1 MERSFKKEVDAL
13 RLGDGETF
21 RGEGI
26 LAVTKALLQSGV
38 SYVGGY
44 QGAPVS
50 HLLDVMVD
58 AEDLLADLGVHVE
71 TCTNEAAAAAML
83 GASINYPLRGAV
95 TWKSIVGTN
104 VAADA
109 LSNLAS
115 PGVIGGALI
124 VLGED
129 FGEGASVI
137 QERSYAYAMK
147 SSIWLLDPR
156 PDLPTI
162 VDMVEKGFEL
172 SEASHAP
179 VMLDLRVR
187 ACHVTGEFL
196 AKDNKRGAYSGQHRL
211 AGPPRFEYGRLAHP
225 PVIFTQERLKAEERL
240 PAAQKFIR
248 EQKLN
253 EVIPGE
259 VNEIGIIVLGGLTN
273 NLLRALARLDL
284 ADLYGASRIPIYVLN
299 VAYPLVPD
307 EVKDFCLG
315 KLAVLAVEEGSPEYV
330 EQQVNMI
337 LRGID
342 IPTRVLGKG
351 CLSRSGD
358 YNSEALLRGIAAFLT
373 QTRPTGIDA
382 DAIAKRAE
390 EFLAHKPLAVADAG
404 DIPARPPNFCTGCPE
419 RPVFA
424 AIKLVQREIGP
435 THISADIGCHSFAT
449 FAPFSLGNSI
459 LGYGMS
465 LASAAAVGPNMAN
478 RPISIMGDGGF
489 WHNGLITGVAS
500 NMFNKGDGVL
510 IVMQNG
516 YASATGQQYLPSSA
530 ANRSGT
536 PTGITIEKTLR
547 SLGVTWLRTVRTY
560 SVAKMVKT
568 LKEAMR
574 TAEQGLKVIIADGEC
589 MLARQRRIRAE
600 DADKLKRGERVVKTR
615 FGVDDEICTGDHS
628 CIRLSGCPSLTVKPN
643 PDPLRTDPVATVIE
657 SCVGCGLC
665 GEVAHAAVLCPSF
678 YRTDIISNPNWWDR
692 TLFRLRRS
700 VISALGGGT
709 SSPSPQRGEAQAASG
724 RRSLSEER
732 RCEASAMVRGLGPSS
747 NSPGDSRT
755 PSPQPSPLRG
765 EGARL
770 VQPQSSARPLTV
782 LIAALGGEG
791 GGVLTDWIVAAAESQ
806 NFPVQST
813 SIPGV
818 AQRTGATTYHIELVP
833 TPASKSDKRRPILA
847 LAPGV
852 GDVDLVVASELM
864 EAGRAIAG
872 GFVTPDRTTTIAS
885 TSRSYLVVEKMA
897 MGDGRYDQQRLLQSV
912 EKNSKSTLLL
922 DLEAIA
928 HEAGAMINAVMLG
941 AIAGAG
947 ALPIPAESFE
957 AAIRADGKAVEANLR
972 GFRSGF
978 AAARGG
984 SHLRAGPTKRHQ
996 APAASL
1002 ADFENEIARMPEAA
1016 RAFVTEGVRRLAAYQ
1031 DLAYARLYLDRLG
1044 PIRDADAKAGADGQ
1058 LLAEAARHLAVRMS
1072 YEDVVRVAQAKIDPA
1087 RFARIAQQMAIKPD
1101 QPFAITE
1108 FLKPGVEEFCSIL
1121 PPWLARP
1128 ILAFAERHA
1137 KFAAAHWGMEI
1148 NTASLSGFLRF
1159 YILAK
1164 LRRFRPRTWR
1174 YREEQREIGNWLKL
1188 ILRAAPLSAELA
1200 IEIAECARLIKGYG
1214 DTHKRG
1220 SDNYRVIVAQ
1230 VIEPALAGQIPLRQA
1245 TDAIAS
1251 ARTAA
1256 LLDPEGEALS
1266 KCLAALSSPPVHAI
1280 AAE

>member
-129 FGEGASVI
+129 YGEGASVI

-187 ACHVTGEFL
+187 ACHVTGEFT
-196 AKDNKRGAYSGQHRL
+196 AKNNKRGAYSGQHRL

-225 PVIFTQERLKAEERL
+225 PVIFTQERLKIEQRL

-248 EQKLN
+248 EHKLN
-253 EVIPGE
+253 EVIPGQ
-259 VNEIGIIVLGGLTN
+259 VDEIGLIVLGGLTN
-273 NLLRALARLDL
+273 GLLRALARFDL
-284 ADLYGASRIPIYVLN
+284 ADLYGVSRIPIYVLN
-299 VAYPLVPD
+299 VAYPLVPE
-307 EVKDFCLG
+307 EVKEFCIG
-315 KLAVLAVEEGSPEYV
+315 KRAVLVVEEGSPEYV
-330 EQQVNMI
+330 EQQINMI
-337 LRGID
+337 LRNAD
-342 IPTRVLGKG
+342 VATRIHGKD

-358 YNSEALLRGIAAFLT
+358 YNSEALIQGIAAFVAKT
-373 QTRPTGIDA
+373 HPAGIDA
-382 DAIAKRAE
+382 DTVAKRAE
-390 EFLAHKPLAVADAG
+390 EFLAHKPGVIATIG
-404 DIPARPPNFCTGCPE
+404 DIPPRPPNFCTGCPE

-424 AIKLVQREIGP
+424 AIKLTQREIGP

-465 LASAAAVGPNMAN
+465 LASAAAVGPNMERRSIA
-478 RPISIMGDGGF
+478 IMGDGGF

-560 SVAKMVKT
+560 SVGKMVET

-574 TAEQGLKVIIADGEC
+574 TAERGLKVIIADGEC

-600 DADKLKRGERVVKTR
+600 DAEKLKRGERVVKTR

-643 PDPLRTDPVATVIE
+643 PDPLRGDPVATVIE

-665 GEVAHAAVLCPSF
+665 GEVAHVAVLCPSF
-678 YRTDIISNPNWWDR
+678 YRADVISNPSWWDR
-692 TLFRLRRS
+692 TLFRVRRA
-700 VISALGGGT
+700 VVSALGGST
-709 SSPSPQRGEAQAASG
+709 SSPSPQRGEG
-724 RRSLSEER
+724 G
-732 RCEASAMVRGLGPSS
+732 VRGLGPLG

-755 PSPQPSPLRG
+755 SSPRPFPLRG
-765 EGARL
+765 EGVRL
-770 VQPQSSARPLTV
+770 AQPQSNVRPLTI

-791 GGVLTDWIVAAAESQ
+791 GGVLTDWIVAAAASQ

-833 TPASKSDKRRPILA
+833 APTLPAPASGGGSGRGRRPILA

-864 EAGRAIAG
+864 EAGRAIAS

-912 EKNSKSTLLL
+912 EKNSKATLLL
-922 DLEAIA
+922 DLEGIA
-928 HEAGAMINAVMLG
+928 REANAMVSAVMLG

-947 ALPIPAESFE
+947 ALPIPAEAFE

-972 GFRSGF
+972 GFRAGF
-978 AAARGG
+978 DAARGG
-984 SHLRAGPTKRHQ
+984 SHLRAAPVKRHRG
-996 APAASL
+996 PVASL
-1002 ADFENEIARMPEAA
+1002 ADLERKIAQMPDAA
-1016 RAFVTEGVRRLAAYQ
+1016 CAFMTEGVRRLTAYQ
-1031 DLAYARLYLDRLG
+1031 DLAYARLYLDRLE
-1044 PIRDADAKAGADGQ
+1044 PISDADARAGADGQ
-1058 LLAEAARHLAVRMS
+1058 LLAETARHLAVRMS
-1072 YEDVVRVAQAKIDPA
+1072 YEDVIRVAQAKIDPA
-1087 RFARIAQQMAIKPD
+1087 RFARIVAQMGIKPD
-1101 QPFAITE
+1101 QPFALTE
-1108 FLKPGVEEFCSIL
+1108 FLKPGVEEFCSVL
-1121 PPWLARP
+1121 PPWLARR
-1128 ILAFAERHA
+1128 ILGLAERHEKLA
-1137 KFAAAHWGMEI
+1137 RAHWGMEI
-1148 NTASLSGFLRF
+1148 NTASISGFVRF
-1159 YILAK
+1159 SILAK

-1174 YREEQREIGNWLKL
+1174 YQEEQRAIEDWLRL
-1188 ILRAAPLSAELA
+1188 IARAAPLSTELA
-1200 IEIAECARLIKGYG
+1200 IETAECARLIKGYG

-1220 SDNYRVIVAQ
+1220 SDNYRVIVSQ
-1230 VIEPALAGQIPLRQA
+1230 VIEPALAGRMPLHQA
-1245 TDAIAS
+1245 VDAIAS

-1266 KCLAALSSPPVHAI
+1266 TCLAKLSSPPAHAI